1 MKKQE
6 SDGLTVNSNGLIVI
20 TKDQYREYTELLKE
34 QDRTVL
40 TLRAQ
45 MNAQEAEWSKN
56 ALRLAR
62 AVNGA
67 LVGDSAVGVTIVNQK
82 QADTAYELANEIL
95 AGE

>member
-1 MKKQE
+1 MAEQKVE
-6 SDGLTVNSNGLIVI
+6 I
-20 TKDQYREYTELLKE
+20 TADEWREYQELQKE
-34 QDRTVL
+34 RDRTVL

-45 MNAQEAEWSKN
+45 MKAQEAEWSKN

-67 LVGDSAVGVTIVNQK
+67 LVGDSAVGVAIINRK
-82 QADTAYELANEIL
+82 QAETAYELANEIL